1 MIAHT
6 SAEAYHSLSQV
17 HYIQPKEAQV
27 LALFDADGATFTR
40 QQIAALTGMAINCV
54 CGRVHSLVEAG
65 ILEEKGEH
73 LDPATRKH
81 QKLLRLVKGA

>member
-6 SAEAYHSLSQV
+6 SAEAYHSLSPI

-27 LALFDADGATFTR
+27 LALFDADGAMFTR
-40 QQIAALTGMAINCV
+40 QQIAALTGMPINCV

-73 LDPATRKH
+73 LDPVTRKH
-81 QKLLRLVKGA
+81 QKLLRLVEGD

>member
-6 SAEAYHSLSQV
+6 SVEAYHSLSHF
-17 HYIQPKEAQV
+17 HYVQPKQAEI
-27 LALFDADGATFTR
+27 LALFGADGATFTR
-40 QQIAALTGMAINCV
+40 QQIAVLTGMPINCV

-73 LDPATRKH
+73 LDPVTHKR
-81 QKLLRLVKGA
+81 QKLLRLVEGV